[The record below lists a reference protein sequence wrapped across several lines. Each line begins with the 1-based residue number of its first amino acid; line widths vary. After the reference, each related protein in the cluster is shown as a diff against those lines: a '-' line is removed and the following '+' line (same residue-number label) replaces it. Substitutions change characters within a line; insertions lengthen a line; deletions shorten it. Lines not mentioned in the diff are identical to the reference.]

1 MVPPSHSRISR
12 YHGWVT
18 RRPGWVVAGALIIGV
33 VATLLAMQLKLKT
46 SFAELLPSNDPGVVA
61 LTRTQK
67 RLGDLSLLLIGIRSP
82 DRDANLRYAE
92 ALTQKLRALPPNVVN
107 LATYHVRDVR
117 EFFQKNK
124 WLYVSEADL
133 ESIRD
138 RLRTEISK
146 RKNPLF
152 VSLGDD
158 DESVESM
165 RQRMSSKTGLDEK
178 FPGGV
183 FTSKGAG
190 GEYVWIAAL
199 PPGGLFVEN
208 AGEALLD
215 AANDLIKDDPPTRYH
230 PEMKVE
236 PAGPIVT
243 GIASRHAV
251 ERDIL
256 SVTITCLTIVAI
268 SIGLYFRRLR
278 SIPLTGIP
286 AAMGTVMAFAV
297 AALAFGYL
305 NSSTAFL
312 GSIIIGNGINY
323 AIILMSRY
331 EEHRARGSDPNE
343 ALRCALG
350 GTWRGTLVASIAA
363 SASYASLTVT
373 SFRGF
378 SQFGVMGAT
387 GVLFCWLATYSIL
400 PAMLWWLDQPRVL
413 SGWRGALWRVHPLVW
428 CLAIAPPMAAGGYLG
443 WMASNSRDALAH
455 WQVQNLGAAFP
466 KLTAALVLL
475 LALALWAVPVLVVAG
490 RLILRKDA
498 NRGGSQATQALPAH
512 APLEFGPLA
521 RFLRRRAG
529 AVTAA
534 FAVLGVLSVV
544 GLRHF
549 LKDPF
554 EYDFRKLN
562 AKLATTEE
570 SQQFNRNLSDL
581 FGRWPSPTIL
591 LADAVDEV
599 EPLKAAIRRQDREA
613 PGKDVIGQIVTIFDL
628 LPGAPEV
635 QRRKLEIL
643 AQIRKLTH
651 DPALVVLNEKEKAD
665 LAKIDPSPDL
675 HELTPQDLPPIARRP
690 FTEVDGA
697 VGKVVLVYPPEQGI
711 SVWNGRDLL
720 RIASVLQ
727 TIRLDNG
734 KVIETSGFAVVFGS
748 MIRSV
753 LHDGPIATIASL
765 IAVLIIVSF
774 TIRPAAAALMAL
786 STLALGVLLMMGG
799 AGWARVHVTFLNF
812 IALPITFGIGA
823 EYALNVV
830 TRYREERNVSRA
842 VVSTGAAV
850 ALCSWTTIVGYG
862 SLLAASNQALQ
873 GFGMMAII
881 GEVVCLAA
889 AIVALPAVLFWR
901 HARPFDEA
909 PRATNGT
916 GTIAPALPSD
926 REEPPTTAI

>member
-12 YHGWVT
+12 YHSWIT
-18 RRPGWVVAGALIIGV
+18 RRPVLVLVGAVVIGALAAGL
-33 VATLLAMQLKLKT
+33 ATRLKLKT

-61 LTRTQK
+61 LTRTQA

-82 DRDANLRYAE
+82 DREANLRYAE

-117 EFFQKNK
+117 AFFQQNK

-138 RLRTEISK
+138 KLRTEISK
-146 RKNPLF
+146 RKNPLYI
-152 VSLGDD
+152 SLDD
-158 DESVESM
+158 DPESVESM
-165 RQRMSSKTGLDEK
+165 RQRMSGKSGLDEK
-178 FPGGV
+178 FPDGV
-183 FTSKGAG
+183 FESKGAG
-190 GEYVWIAAL
+190 GDYVWIAAL

-208 AGEALLD
+208 AGEALLN
-215 AANDLIKDDPPTRYH
+215 AANDLIKADPPTRYH

-251 ERDIL
+251 ERDII
-256 SVTITCLTIVAI
+256 SVTITCLIIVAL
-268 SIGLYFRRLR
+268 SIGLYFRRWR
-278 SIPLTGIP
+278 AIPLTGVP
-286 AAMGTVMAFAV
+286 AAMGTLMAFAV
-297 AALAFGYL
+297 AELSFGYL

-331 EEHRARGSDPNE
+331 EEHRARGNHPEE

-363 SASYASLTVT
+363 SAAYASLTVT

-387 GVLFCWLATYSIL
+387 GALFCWLATYSVL
-400 PAMLWWLDQPRVL
+400 PAMLTLLDRRERAT
-413 SGWRGALWRVHPLVW
+413 G
-428 CLAIAPPMAAGGYLG
+428 
-443 WMASNSRDALAH
+443 
-455 WQVQNLGAAFP
+455 
-466 KLTAALVLL
+466 
-475 LALALWAVPVLVVAG
+475 
-490 RLILRKDA
+490 LR
-498 NRGGSQATQALPAH
+498 RPH

-521 RFLRRRAG
+521 RFLQRRAG
-529 AVTAA
+529 AVTAG
-534 FAVLGVLSVV
+534 FAVLAIVSVF

-570 SQQFNRNLSDL
+570 AKQFSKNLNDL

-591 LADAVDEV
+591 LTDAVDEV
-599 EPLKAAIRRQDREA
+599 EPLKAAIRRQDREV
-613 PGKDVIGQIVTIFDL
+613 PGTDTVGQIVTIFDL
-628 LPGAPEV
+628 LPGPPEV
-635 QRRKLEIL
+635 QRRKLEVL

-675 HELTPQDLPPIARRP
+675 RELGPMDLPPIARRP
-690 FTEVDGA
+690 FTEVDGS
-697 VGKVVLVYPPEQGI
+697 VGKVVLVYPPERGI

-727 TIRLDNG
+727 TIKLDNG

-753 LHDGPIATIASL
+753 LHDGPIATVASL
-765 IAVLIIVSF
+765 IAVLIIISF

-786 STLALGVLLMMGG
+786 ATLALGVLLMMGG
-799 AGWARVHVTFLNF
+799 AGLAQVRVTFLNF

-842 VVSTGAAV
+842 VISTGAAV

-862 SLLAASNQALQ
+862 SLLAATNQALN
-873 GFGMMAII
+873 GFGLMAII

-889 AIVALPAVLFWR
+889 AIVALPAFLFWR
-901 HARPFDEA
+901 HARPFAEA
-909 PRATNGT
+909 PRTTNGA
-916 GTIAPALPSD
+916 GPERPSAFPSD
-926 REEPPTTAI
+926 REDPPTSAV

>member
-12 YHGWVT
+12 YHGWIT
-18 RRPGWVVAGALIIGV
+18 RRPVHVLVGALIVGV
-33 VATLLAMQLKLKT
+33 LATALAWKLKLKT
-46 SFAELLPSNDPGVVA
+46 AFSELLPSNDPGVVA
-61 LTRTQK
+61 LARTQA

-82 DRDANLRYAE
+82 DYDANLRYAE
-92 ALTQKLRALPPNVVN
+92 ALTQKLHALPPSVVN

-124 WLYVSEADL
+124 WLYVPEEDL

-138 RLRTEISK
+138 RLRTEITK

-152 VSLGDD
+152 IPLGEEEPID
-158 DESVESM
+158 SM
-165 RQRMSSKTGLDEK
+165 RQRMSGKTGLDDR

-215 AANDLIKDDPPTRYH
+215 AANKLINEDPPTRYH

-256 SVTITCLTIVAI
+256 WVTITCLTIVGI
-268 SIGLYFRRLR
+268 SIGLYFRRWR
-278 SIPLTGIP
+278 SIPLTGVP
-286 AAMGTVMAFAV
+286 AFMGTVMAFAV
-297 AALAFGYL
+297 ASLAFGYL

-323 AIILMSRY
+323 AIVLMSRY
-331 EEHRARGSDPNE
+331 EEHRARGSDPSE

-363 SASYASLTVT
+363 SAAYASLTVT

-387 GVLFCWLATYSIL
+387 GAIFCWLATYSIL
-400 PAMLWWLDQPRVL
+400 PAMLTLLDR
-413 SGWRGALWRVHPLVW
+413 RE
-428 CLAIAPPMAAGGYLG
+428 
-443 WMASNSRDALAH
+443 
-455 WQVQNLGAAFP
+455 
-466 KLTAALVLL
+466 
-475 LALALWAVPVLVVAG
+475 
-490 RLILRKDA
+490 
-498 NRGGSQATQALPAH
+498 QATGLRPPH

-521 RFLRRRAG
+521 TFLRRHAG
-529 AVTAA
+529 AVTAG
-534 FAVLGVLSVV
+534 FAVLSIVGVV

-562 AKLATTEE
+562 AKLATTEDAK
-570 SQQFNRNLSDL
+570 QFNSNLDRL

-591 LADAVDEV
+591 LADAVEEV
-599 EPLKAAIRRQDREA
+599 EPLKEAIRRQDRDA
-613 PGKDVIGQIVTIFDL
+613 PGPDVIGQVVTIFDL
-628 LPGAPEV
+628 LPGPPEV
-635 QRRKLEIL
+635 QLRKLGL
-643 AQIRKLTH
+643 LSQIRKLTH
-651 DPALVVLNEKEKAD
+651 DPALVVLTEKEKAD

-675 HELTPQDLPPIARRP
+675 HELVPMDLPAIARRP
-690 FTEVDGA
+690 FTEVDGS
-697 VGKVVLVYPPEQGI
+697 VGKVVLVYPPERGI

-727 TIRLDNG
+727 TIKLENG
-734 KVIETSGFAVVFGS
+734 KVIETSGYAVVFGA
-748 MIRSV
+748 MIRSI

-765 IAVLIIVSF
+765 IAVIIIISF

-786 STLALGVLLMMGG
+786 ATLGLGVLLMMGG
-799 AGWARVHVTFLNF
+799 AGLARVHVTFLNF

-830 TRYREERNVSRA
+830 VRYREERNVSRA
-842 VVSTGAAV
+842 VISTGAAV

-862 SLLAASNQALQ
+862 SLLAASNQALN

-901 HARPFDEA
+901 HARPFDET
-909 PRATNGT
+909 PRASNGAASVT
-916 GTIAPALPSD
+916 PAALPSD
-926 REEPPTTAI
+926 REEPPSTAI